1 MSQPPRIG
9 PPMGPSIIGMPRI
22 AIRRPMRCGPAA
34 LVMIVMPSG
43 ISMPPPSPCRT
54 RNAMSE
60 LMSQAVAQS
69 AEPRVNSAIAVRYSR
84 LVPNRSAAQPVSGMT
99 VASASV

>member
-1 MSQPPRIG
+1 
-9 PPMGPSIIGMPRI
+9 MPRI
-22 AIRRPMRCGPAA
+22 AIRRPIRFGPAA

-43 ISMPPPSPCRT
+43 MSIPPPSPWRT
-54 RNAMSE
+54 RNAMSIS
-60 LMSQAVAQS
+60 MDDAAAQS
-69 AEPRVNSAIAVRYSR
+69 AEPAVKSTRASMYSR